1 MRKHIGQA
9 LRILTKVFTDGT
21 YSNMAFYGENVS
33 DMATRLVYGVLE
45 ENVKIDYIL
54 AQLLEKKP
62 KNSIYYLL
70 KIGVY
75 AICNLTDVPKFAIV
89 SECVE
94 VCKAIGKGG
103 ASGFVNAVLKKVA
116 DGKYSLPS
124 ENDENYLSVTYS
136 KPQWFID
143 KMVAQYGK
151 DVTLSTLQEPVRD
164 SEHIRVNSRLATC
177 QDVEFLLK
185 KSKTPYEKSEVGG
198 YIVRAT
204 DTVGRMFDKGLVTY
218 QSPSSM
224 LAVIALGANDGET
237 LLDLCSAPGGKA
249 VYMSELC
256 PHSHITACDIHEH
269 RVALI
274 QKYKNRMHVP
284 NVKAIKADGTVF
296 DEYMCERFDGVLVDA
311 PCSCFGTYKKH
322 PDVFLTRTDESEE
335 DISKTQFAI
344 ISNVAKYVK
353 KGGEM
358 VYSTCT
364 LFKEENEDIVHKFLE
379 SEIGKEFSLEKICG
393 LKDVDGGKYVDNDG
407 MIQILPHAEYDGF
420 FIAKFRR
427 AK

>member
-1 MRKHIGQA
+1 MKKHIEQA
-9 LRILTKVFTDGT
+9 QRILTKVFTDGT
-21 YSNMAFYGENVS
+21 YSNMAFYGEKVS

-54 AQLLEKKP
+54 AQLLDKKP
-62 KNSIYYLL
+62 KNSILYLL

-75 AICNLTDVPKFAIV
+75 ALENLTDVPKFAIV

-94 VCKAIGKGG
+94 TCKAIGKGG

-116 DGKYSLPS
+116 DKQFAMPS
-124 ENDENYLSVTYS
+124 ESDKNYLSVTYS

-143 KMVAQYGK
+143 KMLDEYGK
-151 DVTLSTLQEPVRD
+151 DVTLAMLKEPVRD
-164 SEHIRVNSRLATC
+164 SEHIRINSRLATAD
-177 QDVEFLLK
+177 DVEFLLK

-204 DTVGRMFDKGLVTY
+204 DAVGRMFDKGLVTY

-224 LAVIALGANDGET
+224 LAVIALGANDGDT
-237 LLDLCSAPGGKA
+237 LLDVCSAPGGKA

-256 PHSHITACDIHEH
+256 PHSHITACDVHEH

-284 NVKAIKADGTVF
+284 NVKAIKLDGTVF
-296 DEYMCERFDGVLVDA
+296 DESMQNRFDGVLVDA

-322 PDVFLTRTDESEE
+322 QDVFLSRTDESEDE
-335 DISKTQFAI
+335 ICKTQLAI
-344 ISNVAKYVK
+344 LSNVARYVK
-353 KGGEM
+353 KGGAM

-364 LFKEENEDIVHKFLE
+364 LFKKENGEVVQKFLE
-379 SEIGKEFSLEKICG
+379 SEQGKDFCLEKICG
-393 LKDVDGGKYVDNDG
+393 LKDVDGGKYVDNG
-407 MIQILPHAEYDGF
+407 GEIQILPHAEYDGF
-420 FIAKFRR
+420 FIAKLRR

>member
-1 MRKHIGQA
+1 MKKHIEQA
-9 LRILTKVFTDGT
+9 QRILTKVFTDGT
-21 YSNMAFYGENVS
+21 YSNMAFYGEKVS

-54 AQLLEKKP
+54 AQLLDKKP
-62 KNSIYYLL
+62 KNSILYLL

-75 AICNLTDVPKFAIV
+75 ALENLTDVPKFAIV

-94 VCKAIGKGG
+94 TCKAIGKGG

-116 DGKYSLPS
+116 DKQFAMPS
-124 ENDENYLSVTYS
+124 ESDKNYLSVTYS

-143 KMVAQYGK
+143 KMLDEYGK
-151 DVTLSTLQEPVRD
+151 DVTLAMLKEPVRD
-164 SEHIRVNSRLATC
+164 SEHIRINSRLATAD
-177 QDVEFLLK
+177 DVEFLLK

-204 DTVGRMFDKGLVTY
+204 DAVGRMFDKGLVTY

-224 LAVIALGANDGET
+224 LAVIALGANDGDT
-237 LLDLCSAPGGKA
+237 LLDVCSAPGGKA

-256 PHSHITACDIHEH
+256 PHSHITACDVHEH

-284 NVKAIKADGTVF
+284 NVKAIKLDGTVF
-296 DEYMCERFDGVLVDA
+296 DESMQNRFDGVLVDA

-322 PDVFLTRTDESEE
+322 PDVFLSRTDESEDE
-335 DISKTQFAI
+335 ICKTQLAI
-344 ISNVAKYVK
+344 LSNVARYVK
-353 KGGEM
+353 KGGAM

-364 LFKEENEDIVHKFLE
+364 LFKKENGEVVQKFLE
-379 SEIGKEFSLEKICG
+379 SEQGKDFCLEKICG
-393 LKDVDGGKYVDNDG
+393 LKDVDGGKYVDNG
-407 MIQILPHAEYDGF
+407 GEIQILPHAEYDGF
-420 FIAKFRR
+420 FIAKLRR

>member
-1 MRKHIGQA
+1 MKKHIEQA
-9 LRILTKVFTDGT
+9 QRILTKVFSDGT
-21 YSNMAFYGENVS
+21 YSNMAFYGEKVS

-54 AQLLEKKP
+54 AQLLDKKP
-62 KNSIYYLL
+62 KNSILYLL

-75 AICNLTDVPKFAIV
+75 ALENLTDVPKFAIV

-94 VCKAIGKGG
+94 TCKAIGKGG

-116 DGKYSLPS
+116 DKQFAMPS
-124 ENDENYLSVTYS
+124 ESDKNYLSVTYS

-143 KMVAQYGK
+143 KMLDEYGK
-151 DVTLSTLQEPVRD
+151 DVTLAMLKEPVRD
-164 SEHIRVNSRLATC
+164 SEHLRINSRLATAD
-177 QDVEFLLK
+177 DVEFLLK

-204 DTVGRMFDKGLVTY
+204 DAVGRMFDKGLVTY

-224 LAVIALGANDGET
+224 LAVLALGANDGDT
-237 LLDLCSAPGGKA
+237 LLDVCSAPGGKA

-256 PHSHITACDIHEH
+256 PHSHITACDVHEH

-284 NVKAIKADGTVF
+284 NVKAIKMDGTVF
-296 DEYMCERFDGVLVDA
+296 DESMQNRFDGVLVDA

-322 PDVFLTRTDESEE
+322 PDVFLSRTDESEDE
-335 DISKTQFAI
+335 ICKTQLEI
-344 ISNVAKYVK
+344 LSNVARYVK
-353 KGGEM
+353 KGGAM

-364 LFKEENEDIVHKFLE
+364 LFKKENDEVVQKFLA
-379 SEIGKEFSLEKICG
+379 SEQGNDFCLEKICG
-393 LKDVDGGKYVDNDG
+393 LKDVDGGKYVDNG
-407 MIQILPHAEYDGF
+407 GEIQILPHAEYDGF
-420 FIAKFRR
+420 FIAKLRR

>member
-1 MRKHIGQA
+1 MRKHIEQA
-9 LRILTKVFTDGT
+9 QRILTKVFSDGT
-21 YSNMAFYGENVS
+21 YSNMAFYGEKVS

-54 AQLLEKKP
+54 AQLLDKKP
-62 KNSIYYLL
+62 KNSILYLL

-75 AICNLTDVPKFAIV
+75 ALENLTDVPKFAIV

-94 VCKAIGKGG
+94 TCKAIGKGG

-116 DGKYSLPS
+116 DKQFAMPS
-124 ENDENYLSVTYS
+124 ESDKNYLSVTYS

-143 KMVAQYGK
+143 KMLDEYGK
-151 DVTLSTLQEPVRD
+151 DVTLAMLKEPVRD
-164 SEHIRVNSRLATC
+164 SEHIRINSRLATAD
-177 QDVEFLLK
+177 DVEFLLK

-204 DTVGRMFDKGLVTY
+204 DAVGRMFDKGLVTY
-218 QSPSSM
+218 QSPSSV
-224 LAVIALGANDGET
+224 LCVLALGANDGDT
-237 LLDLCSAPGGKA
+237 LLDVCSAPGGKA

-256 PHSHITACDIHEH
+256 PHSHITACDVHEH

-284 NVKAIKADGTVF
+284 NVKAIKMDGTVF
-296 DEYMCERFDGVLVDA
+296 DESMQNRFDGVLVDA

-322 PDVFLTRTDESEE
+322 PDVFLSRTDESEDE
-335 DISKTQFAI
+335 ICKTQLAI
-344 ISNVAKYVK
+344 LSNVARYVK
-353 KGGEM
+353 KGGAM

-364 LFKEENEDIVHKFLE
+364 LFKKENDEVVQKFLA
-379 SEIGKEFSLEKICG
+379 SEQGKDFCLEKICG
-393 LKDVDGGKYVDNDG
+393 LKDVDGGKYVDNSG
-407 MIQILPHAEYDGF
+407 EIQILPHAEYDGF
-420 FIAKFRR
+420 FIAKLRR

>member
-1 MRKHIGQA
+1 MRKHIEQA
-9 LRILTKVFTDGT
+9 QRILTKVFTDGT
-21 YSNMAFYGENVS
+21 YSNMAFYGEKVS

-54 AQLLEKKP
+54 AQLLDKKP
-62 KNSIYYLL
+62 KNSILYLL

-75 AICNLTDVPKFAIV
+75 ALENLTDVPKFAIV

-94 VCKAIGKGG
+94 TCKAIGKGG

-116 DGKYSLPS
+116 DKQFAMPS
-124 ENDENYLSVTYS
+124 ESDKNYLSVTYS

-143 KMVAQYGK
+143 KMLDEYGK
-151 DVTLSTLQEPVRD
+151 DVTLAMLKEPVRD
-164 SEHIRVNSRLATC
+164 SEHIRINSRLATAD
-177 QDVEFLLK
+177 DVEFLLK

-204 DTVGRMFDKGLVTY
+204 DAVGRMFDKGLVTY

-224 LAVIALGANDGET
+224 LAVNALGANDGDT
-237 LLDLCSAPGGKA
+237 LLDVCSAPGGKA

-256 PHSHITACDIHEH
+256 PHSHITACDVHEH

-284 NVKAIKADGTVF
+284 NVKAIKMDGTVF
-296 DEYMCERFDGVLVDA
+296 DESMQNRFDGVLVDA

-322 PDVFLTRTDESEE
+322 PDVFLSRTDESEDE
-335 DISKTQFAI
+335 ICKTQLAI
-344 ISNVAKYVK
+344 LSNVARYVK
-353 KGGEM
+353 KGGVV

-364 LFKEENEDIVHKFLE
+364 LFKKENDEVVQKFLA
-379 SEIGKEFSLEKICG
+379 SEQGNDFCLEKICG
-393 LKDVDGGKYVDNDG
+393 LKDVDGGKYVDNG
-407 MIQILPHAEYDGF
+407 GEIQILPHAEYDGF
-420 FIAKFRR
+420 FIAKLRR

>member
-1 MRKHIGQA
+1 MKKHIEQA
-9 LRILTKVFTDGT
+9 QRILTKVFSDGT
-21 YSNMAFYGENVS
+21 YSNMAFYSEKVS

-54 AQLLEKKP
+54 AQLLDKKP
-62 KNSIYYLL
+62 KNAILYLL

-75 AICNLTDVPKFAIV
+75 ALENLTDVPKFAIV

-94 VCKAIGKGG
+94 ACKAIGKGG

-116 DGKYSLPS
+116 DKQFAMPS
-124 ENDENYLSVTYS
+124 ESDKNYLSVTYS

-143 KMVAQYGK
+143 KMLDEYGK
-151 DVTLSTLQEPVRD
+151 DVTLAMLKEPVRD
-164 SEHIRVNSRLATC
+164 REHIRINSRLSTSS
-177 QDVEFLLK
+177 DVEFLLK

-204 DTVGRMFDKGLVTY
+204 DAVGRMFDKGLVTY

-224 LAVIALGANDGET
+224 LAVLALGANDGDT
-237 LLDLCSAPGGKA
+237 LLDVCSAPGGKA

-256 PHSHITACDIHEH
+256 PHSHITACDVHEH

-284 NVKAIKADGTVF
+284 NVKAIKMDGTVF
-296 DEYMCERFDGVLVDA
+296 DKSMQNRFDGVLVDA

-322 PDVFLTRTDESEE
+322 PDVFLSRTDESEDE
-335 DISKTQFAI
+335 ICKTQLAI
-344 ISNVAKYVK
+344 LSNVARYVK
-353 KGGEM
+353 KGGAM
-358 VYSTCT
+358 VYSACT
-364 LFKEENEDIVHKFLE
+364 LFKKENDEVVQKFLA
-379 SEIGKEFSLEKICG
+379 SEQGKDFCLEKICG
-393 LKDVDGGKYVDNDG
+393 LKDVDGGKYVDNG
-407 MIQILPHAEYDGF
+407 GEIQILPHAEYDGF
-420 FIAKFRR
+420 FIAKLRR

>member
-1 MRKHIGQA
+1 MKKHIEQA
-9 LRILTKVFTDGT
+9 QRILTKVFTDGT
-21 YSNMAFYGENVS
+21 YSNMAFYGEKVS

-54 AQLLEKKP
+54 AQLLDKKP
-62 KNSIYYLL
+62 KNSILYLL

-75 AICNLTDVPKFAIV
+75 ALENLTDVPKFAIV

-94 VCKAIGKGG
+94 TCKAIGKGG

-116 DGKYSLPS
+116 DKQFAMPS
-124 ENDENYLSVTYS
+124 ESDKNYLSVTYS

-143 KMVAQYGK
+143 KMLDEYGK
-151 DVTLSTLQEPVRD
+151 DVTLAMLKEPVRD
-164 SEHIRVNSRLATC
+164 SEHIRINSRLATAD
-177 QDVEFLLK
+177 DVEFLLK

-204 DTVGRMFDKGLVTY
+204 DAVGRMFDKGLVTY

-224 LAVIALGANDGET
+224 LAVNALGANDGDT
-237 LLDLCSAPGGKA
+237 LLDVCSAPGGKA

-256 PHSHITACDIHEH
+256 PHSHITACDVHEH

-284 NVKAIKADGTVF
+284 NVKAIKLDGTVF
-296 DEYMCERFDGVLVDA
+296 DESMQNRFDGVLVDA

-322 PDVFLTRTDESEE
+322 PDVFLSRTDESEDE
-335 DISKTQFAI
+335 ICKTQLAI
-344 ISNVAKYVK
+344 LSNVARYVK
-353 KGGEM
+353 KGGAM

-364 LFKEENEDIVHKFLE
+364 LFKKENGEVVQKFLE
-379 SEIGKEFSLEKICG
+379 SEQGKDFCLEKICG
-393 LKDVDGGKYVDNDG
+393 LKDIDGGKYVDNG
-407 MIQILPHAEYDGF
+407 GEIQILPHAEYDGF

>member
-1 MRKHIGQA
+1 MKKHIEQA
-9 LRILTKVFTDGT
+9 QRILTKVFSDGT
-21 YSNMAFYGENVS
+21 YSNMAFYGEKVS

-54 AQLLEKKP
+54 AQLLDKKP
-62 KNSIYYLL
+62 KNSILYLL

-75 AICNLTDVPKFAIV
+75 ALENLTDVPKFAIV

-94 VCKAIGKGG
+94 TCKAIGKGG

-116 DGKYSLPS
+116 DKQFAMPS
-124 ENDENYLSVTYS
+124 ESDKNYLSVTYS

-143 KMVAQYGK
+143 KMLDEYGK
-151 DVTLSTLQEPVRD
+151 DVTLAMLKEPVRD
-164 SEHIRVNSRLATC
+164 SEHLRINSRLATAD
-177 QDVEFLLK
+177 DVEFLLK

-204 DTVGRMFDKGLVTY
+204 DAVGRMFDKGLVTY

-224 LAVIALGANDGET
+224 LAVLALGANDGDT
-237 LLDLCSAPGGKA
+237 LLDVCSAPGGKA

-256 PHSHITACDIHEH
+256 PHSHITACDVHEH

-284 NVKAIKADGTVF
+284 NVKAIKMDGTVF
-296 DEYMCERFDGVLVDA
+296 DESMQNRFDGVLVDA

-322 PDVFLTRTDESEE
+322 PDVFLSRTDESEDE
-335 DISKTQFAI
+335 ICKTQLEI
-344 ISNVAKYVK
+344 LSNVARYVK
-353 KGGEM
+353 KGGAM

-364 LFKEENEDIVHKFLE
+364 LFKKENDEVVQKFFA
-379 SEIGKEFSLEKICG
+379 SEQGNDFCLEKICG
-393 LKDVDGGKYVDNDG
+393 LKDVDGGKYVDNSG
-407 MIQILPHAEYDGF
+407 EIQILPHAEYDGF
-420 FIAKFRR
+420 FIAKLRR